1 MFLPLPLT
9 IDAEAEG
16 SDSYE
21 DLIPAGLTPDMLEGS
36 LLTSRLSKR
45 HAKLMIENVNGYL
58 SVLLNCIRSH
68 Y

>member
-1 MFLPLPLT
+1 MKACFLPLPLT

-16 SDSYE
+16 PE
-21 DLIPAGLTPDMLEGS
+21 DLISAGFIPYKLEGS
-36 LLTSRLSKR
+36 QLTSRLSKR

-58 SVLLNCIRSH
+58 SVLRNCIRSF